1 MNLKKFKSEHG
12 QDLYI
17 NADHVQLIEKDDVEP
32 EELTLISLV
41 CNEYVTVRGNLQKV
55 YNILMGVEDE

>member
-32 EELTLISLV
+32 EEFTLITLSSS
-41 CNEYVTVRGNLQKV
+41 EYVTVRGNLQQV
-55 YNILMGVEDE
+55 YNILMGGEDE

>member
-1 MNLKKFKSEHG
+1 MNLKKFKNEHE

-41 CNEYVTVRGNLQKV
+41 CNEYVTVRGNLQQV
-55 YNILMGVEDE
+55 YNILMGVD